1 MSLAIHPVSPRDPR
15 AIALLTESHAL
26 MNALFPPEENHF
38 LDIDALCCESITL
51 FGAEECGELL
61 GCAALARRDGYGEVK
76 SMFVAPEARGIGV
89 ARRLLDRLERTAR
102 EEGFPLLR
110 LETGDRLAAAVSL
123 YEREGYRRRA
133 AFGSYPESASSL
145 FYEKP
150 VEKPVR
156 A

>member
-102 EEGFPLLR
+102 EELGFVRVGEEAFAIDAPLR
-110 LETGDRLAAAVSL
+110 TGLPITRSPWWSNLL
-123 YEREGYRRRA
+123 PER
-133 AFGSYPESASSL
+133 P
-145 FYEKP
+145 
-150 VEKPVR
+150 
-156 A
+156 